1 MKVSIDASIAR
12 LDDPTSQHRVAPV
25 KILAF
30 ELEPRLGAM
39 SGDSTPSRPRA
50 PFQFEQAA
58 PISLDHNGES
68 HGADEAEAP
77 AIVVTRLTAQTFETR
92 FPPLAAQILPVQT
105 APMGDADRMKVS
117 IDASIARLDDPTSQH
132 RAAPVKILAFELKP
146 RLGAMSGDSTPPL
159 PRAPFQFEPAPR
171 ISLVHKDEYHGADE
185 AETPAIVV
193 TRLTAQSFETDFPP
207 LVAQILPV
215 QTAPA
220 SDADRMRVS
229 IDASIARHDDPTSQ
243 HRVAPVK
250 ILAFELEPRSLGAM
264 SVRMRMSASNIEL
277 QISVD
282 SVDALR
288 LLGSARDKLLEAIES
303 TGVKVDSFT
312 VRVSPMPAS
321 ADDSQNAPA
330 DRSQGAMSDNSEGH
344 RGSLIGQ
351 DGAGRERKRE
361 NQSGWPHD
369 DGARTQADPTNPRGR
384 DRVAGL
390 YL

>member
-1 MKVSIDASIAR
+1 MPGLAGAAQADFGALLLDMGDAAGAPRSTGRSKQVADRTQDEVSGDGLAVDARGFAPIAAASGNGPPPLAAGAPFGETTYGAGAAR
-12 LDDPTSQHRVAPV
+12 ALVEGAPV
-25 KILAF
+25 VAKGDGQTPPPDSSNSRDMRHGGAGSDPSMGPLDQLSEQDFDGEPMRGDLA
-30 ELEPRLGAM
+30 P
-39 SGDSTPSRPRA
+39 PRPRA
-50 PFQFEQAA
+50 PFQFEQAS
-58 PISLDHNGES
+58 PISLVHNGES

-117 IDASIARLDDPTSQH
+117 IDASIARL
-132 RAAPVKILAFELKP
+132 
-146 RLGAMSGDSTPPL
+146 
-159 PRAPFQFEPAPR
+159 
-171 ISLVHKDEYHGADE
+171 
-185 AETPAIVV
+185 
-193 TRLTAQSFETDFPP
+193 
-207 LVAQILPV
+207 
-215 QTAPA
+215 
-220 SDADRMRVS
+220 
-229 IDASIARHDDPTSQ
+229 DDPTSQ